1 MFLWEHAF
9 LNAITPKEID
19 MKNKDKSMMPNQEE
33 ARRKRLKQLRNWG
46 ILIAVVLIIIGA
58 VNLFQFL
65 TRTSSVTALS
75 LPCYAHQDVTVFQDG
90 VLYYDGASIHFVNA
104 GGGIEWS
111 YPVGDGASFSVSED
125 HLIIWSGT
133 QLFIVNAKG
142 KPTYNESMS
151 APIQFARIGKKYAV
165 IITGDDLKPTMILT
179 DLEGTHLD
187 TETRDYEGMLFLDCG
202 FYGANDEYL
211 WNLTYDL
218 YNPAIATIMHT
229 YQVGQMFTGDVN
241 LGEHLAYKVIYADN
255 LLNVFTTQQMYIY
268 DYKGVQ
274 NVNDTM
280 LVYGWKYLDHAAP
293 ERGATQ
299 FLLAPTAQTNAV
311 QSITELRVFSSSM
324 DRRYTLPSACVGA
337 AIDQGRLY
345 AFSDKYLY
353 AGQVNNQRFYAHD
366 MNLPDDRS
374 VTAFVGLTNN
384 GYAIVISNNEVF
396 SVSLPK

>member
-1 MFLWEHAF
+1 
-9 LNAITPKEID
+9 
-19 MKNKDKSMMPNQEE
+19 MKSKDKTLMPNQAE
-33 ARRKRLKQLRNWG
+33 AQRKRRQQLRNWG
-46 ILIAVVLIIIGA
+46 ILITVVILIIAA
-58 VNLFQFL
+58 VNLFNFFS
-65 TRTSSVTALS
+65 RTSSVSALS

-125 HLIIWSGT
+125 HLVIWAGT
-133 QLFIVNAKG
+133 QLFIVDAKG
-142 KPTYNESMS
+142 RPSYNESME
-151 APIQFARIGKKYAV
+151 APIQFARIGKKYAAV
-165 IITGDDLKPTMILT
+165 VTGDDLKATLT
-179 DLEGTHLD
+179 VRDLQGSQID
-187 TETRDYEGMLFLDCG
+187 TEPEVYDGMLILDCG
-202 FYGANDEYL
+202 FYGSNNEYMWTL
-211 WNLTYDL
+211 SYDV
-218 YNPAIATIMHT
+218 YNPAIATILHT
-229 YQVGQMFTGDVN
+229 YQVGQMNTGEVN

-299 FLLAPTAQTNAV
+299 FLLAPTAQTSSV
-311 QSITELRVFSSSM
+311 QSITELRVFSSAL

-337 AIDQGRLY
+337 AIDRSRLF
-345 AFSDKYLY
+345 AFSDHYLY
-353 AGQVNNQRFYAHD
+353 AGNVSSQRFYAHD
-366 MNLPDDRS
+366 MNLPDDRL
-374 VTAFVGLTNN
+374 VTSFVGLTNN

-396 SVSLPK
+396 SVSLPH

>member
-1 MFLWEHAF
+1 MQS
-9 LNAITPKEID
+9 
-19 MKNKDKSMMPNQEE
+19 KNKTLIPDQE
-33 ARRKRLKQLRNWG
+33 ATKRKRRKQLRNWI
-46 ILIAVVLIIIGA
+46 ILIAVVLLIIGA
-58 VNLFQFL
+58 VNLFNFF
-65 TRTSSVTALS
+65 TRTSTVTALS

-125 HLIIWSGT
+125 HLVIWAGT
-133 QLFIVNAKG
+133 QLFIVDAKG
-142 KPTYNESMS
+142 KPSYNESME
-151 APIQFARIGKKYAV
+151 APIQFARIGKKYAAV
-165 IITGDDLKPTMILT
+165 VTGDDLKATLT
-179 DLEGTHLD
+179 VKDLQGTQVD
-187 TETRDYEGMLFLDCG
+187 AETEAFDGMLLLDCG
-202 FYGANDEYL
+202 FYGANNEYMWTL
-211 WNLTYDL
+211 SYDV

-229 YQVGQMFTGDVN
+229 YQVGQMNTGEVN

-280 LVYGWKYLDHAAP
+280 LVYGWKYLDHAVP
-293 ERGATQ
+293 DRGATQ
-299 FLLAPTAQTNAV
+299 FLLAPTAQTSAV
-311 QSITELRVFSSSM
+311 QSITELRIFTSAL

-337 AIDQGRLY
+337 AIDGNRIF
-345 AFSDKYLY
+345 AISENYLY
-353 AGQVNNQRFYAHD
+353 AGNVSSQRFYAHD
-366 MNLPDDRS
+366 MNLPDDRL
-374 VTAFVGLTNN
+374 VTGFVGLTNN